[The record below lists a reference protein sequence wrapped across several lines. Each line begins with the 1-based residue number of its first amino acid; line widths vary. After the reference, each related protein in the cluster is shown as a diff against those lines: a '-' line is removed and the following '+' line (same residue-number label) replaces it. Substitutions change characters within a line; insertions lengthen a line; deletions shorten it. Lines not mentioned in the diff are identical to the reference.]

1 MFKIF
6 LLIMVLA
13 LIVLLVCNTI
23 YALKRT
29 RWPELQ
35 ATLNGRSGVVVSHWP
50 FDLRVTINTSALD
63 GSDQRDWITDWRW
76 KFTFDKK
83 KKVICG

>member
-1 MFKIF
+1 MEIF
-6 LLIMVLA
+6 LVLMTLV
-13 LIVLLVCNTI
+13 LIVLLFFNTI

-29 RWPELQ
+29 RWPDLH

-63 GSDQRDWITDWRW
+63 GSGQRDWITDWRW
-76 KFTFDKK
+76 NATLFS
-83 KKVICG
+83 KKVTCG